1 MPRCRVWE
9 KTDPFISVPL
19 SQSGC
24 AFVSGEA
31 VRFLLEKLLG
41 KRTTT
46 ANILVL
52 VRLICLWAL
61 QQNRLA
67 HLPQNEFKLWK
78 KAPHRFEF
86 SQHF

>member
-9 KTDPFISVPL
+9 KIDPFISVPL
-19 SQSGC
+19 SQKGC
-24 AFVSGEA
+24 AFVSGET

-61 QQNRLA
+61 
-67 HLPQNEFKLWK
+67 
-78 KAPHRFEF
+78 
-86 SQHF
+86 